1 MTSADVGLRP
11 LTIDDLLVVAECQ
24 RLMTEYGLRLDTGR
38 GASVADL
45 FTEDGVYI
53 TPRAESR
60 GRDQLRAFFALRDD
74 MDDRISHHVM
84 TNPMI
89 TVHGPDLA
97 TSHSVAIEYRSDDGS
112 EGALRSDTRPG
123 VVGDYEDTFVRTEE
137 GWRFK
142 ERRVLID
149 FQRSGEQ
156 FLAKR

>member
-1 MTSADVGLRP
+1 MSSADSGLRP
-11 LTIDDLLVVAECQ
+11 LTVDDLLIIAECQ

-38 GASVADL
+38 GASVAEL
-45 FTEDGVYI
+45 FTEDGVYV

-60 GRDQLRAFFALRDD
+60 GREQLRAFFTLRDE
-74 MDDRISHHVM
+74 MEDRVSHHVM

-89 TVHGPDLA
+89 TIHGPDLA

-123 VVGDYEDTFVRTEE
+123 VVGDYEDTFVRTAE
-137 GWRFK
+137 GWRIK
-142 ERRVLID
+142 ERQVLID
-149 FQRSGEQ
+149 FQRTGEQ